1 MHELSLAMSVVGI
14 VDDEMSRRPGAVL
27 RSVEVEVGALSGV
40 ETETFRSAL
49 DSVLVSSGY
58 DGAHCELLLT
68 PGRASCLACGHDF
81 GTSCRYPVCPH
92 CGSGQCIAT
101 GGTEFRVTS
110 LSLA

>member
-40 ETETFRSAL
+40 ETETFRTAL
-49 DSVLVSSGY
+49 DSVLASSGY

-81 GTSCRYPVCPH
+81 ETSRRYPVCPH
-92 CGSGQCIAT
+92 CGSGQCVAI